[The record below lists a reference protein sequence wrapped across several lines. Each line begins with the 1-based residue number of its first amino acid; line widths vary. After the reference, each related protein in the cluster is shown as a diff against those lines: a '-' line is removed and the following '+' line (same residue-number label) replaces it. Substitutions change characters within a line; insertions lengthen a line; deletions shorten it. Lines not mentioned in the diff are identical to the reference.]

1 MCSSDLWTLRRPAL
15 ALLSLL
21 AVVAF
26 NVHLYRV
33 IPKTFFPQQDTGQI
47 FGGVQADQ
55 GSSYQMMRQRL
66 ETFMEILRAD
76 PAVVNV
82 NGFTGGGQRNSANFF
97 LTLKPLAERGVSA
110 DQVVARLRDKLAH
123 EPGANL
129 FLVPVQDIRIGGR
142 QSNAQYQFTLQADD
156 LEDLRT
162 WEPRVRNALSQLPEL
177 ADVNTDQQIGR
188 AHV

>member
-1 MCSSDLWTLRRPAL
+1 
-15 ALLSLL
+15 
-21 AVVAF
+21 
-26 NVHLYRV
+26 
-33 IPKTFFPQQDTGQI
+33 DTGQI

-55 GSSYQMMRQRL
+55 GSSFQIMRERL
-66 ETFMEILRAD
+66 DTFMKIVQSD
-76 PAVVNV
+76 PAVENV

-97 LTLKPLAERGVSA
+97 LTLKPLKERGATA

-156 LEDLRT
+156 LEALRE
-162 WEPRVRNALSQLPEL
+162 WEPRVRNALSQLDIL
-177 ADVNTDQQIGR
+177 ADVNTDQQDKGQQTTLT
-188 AHV
+188 